1 MEKTIDI
8 DLFVQKIFSELSHH
22 EINSELDNS
31 CNAIYSNKS
40 ELNFANYLR
49 TLKYKSMHLII
60 YKKCHIISVVYDFS
74 SNCVSLCYT
83 SYDHFVNFMQKIV
96 KETLFEQKNSDIHAN
111 QIKIF
116 DTSCG
121 SEYTMRPTLFKNIIS
136 KQKNEIMKTLDI
148 VRHNC
153 ENEDDEYFPHK
164 MYNLGILLYGK
175 PGTGKTTFT
184 KAIATYLNY
193 NIELIDVS
201 KVKTAKELKKILCGN
216 FYDSAMNVNGQT
228 FKINNIVKN
237 EKKKEKKII
246 VMDEFDILLEN
257 LKIKEV
263 SSRDIEIMTLKTDMA
278 KSAISFD
285 KDIECLTDKLT
296 LDNLLTCL
304 DGIVQAEGRII
315 VATTNNLEKI
325 EKRLI
330 RPGRF
335 DLVIEL
341 DYFDRDELYEF
352 LNFHFDKDKIPK
364 NIKYD
369 IRVPPC
375 FLTNLIA
382 RNKTL
387 DEIVYELENNT
398 LEQMEIKYDY
408 VL

>member
-1 MEKTIDI
+1 
-8 DLFVQKIFSELSHH
+8 
-22 EINSELDNS
+22 
-31 CNAIYSNKS
+31 
-40 ELNFANYLR
+40 
-49 TLKYKSMHLII
+49 
-60 YKKCHIISVVYDFS
+60 
-74 SNCVSLCYT
+74 
-83 SYDHFVNFMQKIV
+83 MQKIV